1 MSYTRSGGF
10 SYESSGDYNLPDV
23 IYYNASIVNNNTQ
36 DTTDAGAP
44 VQDPQIRFN
53 ETRDTA
59 IIKDAD
65 KYQFSIVRFT
75 VNGAGQDLP
84 LFIPQI
90 QQGTGQTDVNL
101 TEYGFGFGVN
111 TSSSNWTTAYSQYNG
126 NGTSNTVAGLTYIQY
141 SPEIQNSSVA
151 PLPRSPA
158 ADGYKGVW
166 SSSSVYNNGD
176 IVAYSN
182 LATNNFYTFNSTVW
196 NPQTF
201 YNTGTFVNYN
211 GIYFQSVRPSQGV
224 IPTGSVEWS
233 QYYLTT
239 INTWAAANTYAA
251 GVIVV
256 SSGVYYLCIQA
267 ITVGNTIALSN
278 TAYWDA
284 SIATP
289 TTAWPVP
296 TQSGFWTPT
305 SPELGTSQDLS
316 TKYYYVFTYSHFLG
330 LINAQLLTAW
340 TAFITQLSLS
350 SATYA
355 EAPQFV
361 WNPTT
366 GLFSIEYPKYFL
378 PPSSQTATTP
388 PQFFL
393 FMNANMEGLFSNFD
407 NIFLNST
414 NPTAA
419 QFPLPYPVS
428 GGITLPSGFAN
439 VMSVYLSPLGENLKS
454 PVSSSDAST
463 AGVVIPFGTFWAI
476 VMTQDYSST
485 STLWSPIDAIVF
497 ATALLP
503 VQNEQ
508 NAPPMRFGA
517 KNVGNS
523 SATAPSAF
531 APILTD
537 VSLDLQADPT
547 AYRQF
552 INYVPTAEY
561 RMSDFTTKT
570 DIRSI
575 DVSVFWRNRLDNSLY
590 PMTMYNLASVSFK
603 MMFRK
608 KTSSRFGQ

>member
-1 MSYTRSGGF
+1 MSYTRTGGF
-10 SYESSGDYNLPDV
+10 TYESSGDYNLPDV

-36 DTTDAGAP
+36 DTTDTGAP

-111 TSSSNWTTAYSQYNG
+111 TSNSNYQTAYSQYNG
-126 NGTSNTVAGLTYIQY
+126 EGTSNTVAGLTYIKY
-141 SPEIQNSSVA
+141 SPELQNTIVA
-151 PLPRSPA
+151 PIPRSPA
-158 ADGYKGVW
+158 PPNYAGVW
-166 SSSSVYNNGD
+166 ASGAAYDNAA
-176 IVAYSN
+176 IVAYPN
-182 LATNNFYTFNSTVW
+182 LASNAFYQFNSSDW
-196 NPQTF
+196 SPNP
-201 YNTGTFVNYN
+201 NYN
-211 GIYFQSVRPSQGV
+211 PGVFVSYRGLYYQSVLANSNTAP
-224 IPTGSVEWS
+224 PGSLSWS
-233 QYYLTT
+233 QYYTAAVA
-239 INTWAAANTYAA
+239 TWAAANTYAA

-267 ITVGNTIALSN
+267 VTVGNTIPLSN
-278 TAYWDA
+278 TAYWSPTA
-284 SIATP
+284 APTATY
-289 TTAWPVP
+289 PVP
-296 TQSGFWTPT
+296 GSSLYWTPT
-305 SPELGTSQDLS
+305 SSELGTSQDLS
-316 TKYYYVFTYSHFLG
+316 TKYYYVFTYSHFIS
-330 LINAQLLTAW
+330 LINTQLQTAW
-340 TAFITQLSLS
+340 TAFQAQIGTGS
-350 SATYA
+350 SYPK
-355 EAPQFV
+355 APQFV
-361 WNPTT
+361 WDPTT
-366 GLFSIEYPKYFL
+366 GLFSIQYPNYFL
-378 PPSSQTATTP
+378 PPSQQTATTP

-407 NIFLNST
+407 TTFLNTTS
-414 NPTAA
+414 PTAT

-428 GGITLPSGFAN
+428 GGITLPQGFAN
-439 VMSVYLSPLGENLKS
+439 VMNVSLAPTGANLLA
-454 PVSSSDAST
+454 PT
-463 AGVVIPFGTFWAI
+463 TITGAGVVLPWTTLWAVRI
-476 VMTQDYSST
+476 TQDYAST

-497 ATALLP
+497 GTALLP

-508 NAPPMRFGA
+508 QAPPMRFGA

-523 SATAPSAF
+523 TATAQSAF

-537 VSLDLQADPT
+537 VSLDLGKDPQ

-552 INYVPTAEY
+552 INYLPTAEY

-570 DIRSI
+570 DIRSL

-608 KTSSRFGQ
+608 KKQS